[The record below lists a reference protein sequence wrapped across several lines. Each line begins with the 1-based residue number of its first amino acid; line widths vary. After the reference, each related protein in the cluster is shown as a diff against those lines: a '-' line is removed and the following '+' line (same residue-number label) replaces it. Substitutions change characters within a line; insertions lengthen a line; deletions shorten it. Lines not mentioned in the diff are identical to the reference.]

1 MPRDTSGP
9 RETINFG
16 LKVTRDLAKV
26 SFSTPF
32 ESSSYSGVIY
42 WFITVFVSMY
52 VTTEFHSS
60 LVKEQRP
67 EKSG

>member
-1 MPRDTSGP
+1 MLLNTVTTLSVRLFVTKLVNTISNESTLMPRDTSGP

-42 WFITVFVSMY
+42 
-52 VTTEFHSS
+52 
-60 LVKEQRP
+60 
-67 EKSG
+67 